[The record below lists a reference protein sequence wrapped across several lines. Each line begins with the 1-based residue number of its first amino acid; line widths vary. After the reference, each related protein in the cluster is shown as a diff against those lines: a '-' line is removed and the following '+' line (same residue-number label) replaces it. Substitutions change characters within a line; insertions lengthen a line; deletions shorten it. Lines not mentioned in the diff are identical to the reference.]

1 MAWIF
6 FPMSRVRLFS
16 YPQLKAICQ
25 SWGYV
30 GFGKEELHGH
40 EAMYP
45 GQCRVLG
52 MLRTPSERSSLPIL
66 KVQDD

>member
-6 FPMSRVRLFS
+6 FPCLVFGFCPTCPNSRHL
-16 YPQLKAICQ
+16 
-25 SWGYV
+25 